1 MSARV
6 LVVDDLLPNVR
17 LLEARL
23 SAEYFDV
30 SAAMNGSDA
39 LALCEQNLCDIVL
52 LDAMMPGMDG
62 FEVCRRL
69 KSSAVTAH
77 IPVVMVTALDQP
89 SDRLRGLDAGADDF
103 LTKPVDDTAL
113 LARVRSLVRLKA
125 TTDEL
130 RARVIAS
137 REYGMDDPLAAAAA
151 EMGHNARVLL
161 VDDRASS
168 YERMAEALSPF
179 QRVDIEADPQAA
191 LIRAAEQIYDVILV
205 SLDLKTF
212 DGLRLC
218 SQLRALDRTRNSA
231 ILMIAEPDAK
241 VKVLRGLD
249 IGVHDFLV
257 RPVDRN
263 ELVARVRTQVR
274 RKRFADR
281 LRDSVH
287 ASMEL
292 AVTDPLTGLHNRR
305 YLDTH
310 LVALFDEAA
319 LRARQLSI
327 LVLDIDRFKA
337 INDAYGHAA
346 GDEVLKEFAARIRA
360 NARAIDVVSR
370 IGGEEVV
377 VVVPDTPLDG
387 AQAVAERIRQR
398 VEAEPFV
405 VQGMKRIG
413 VTVSIG
419 VAARQAGDMTATEVL
434 KRADDALYRAKQSG
448 RNKVVAAAA

>member
-1 MSARV
+1 
-6 LVVDDLLPNVR
+6 
-17 LLEARL
+17 
-23 SAEYFDV
+23 
-30 SAAMNGSDA
+30 
-39 LALCEQNLCDIVL
+39 
-52 LDAMMPGMDG
+52 
-62 FEVCRRL
+62 
-69 KSSAVTAH
+69 
-77 IPVVMVTALDQP
+77 
-89 SDRLRGLDAGADDF
+89 
-103 LTKPVDDTAL
+103 
-113 LARVRSLVRLKA
+113 
-125 TTDEL
+125 
-130 RARVIAS
+130 
-137 REYGMDDPLAAAAA
+137 
-151 EMGHNARVLL
+151 
-161 VDDRASS
+161 
-168 YERMAEALSPF
+168 
-179 QRVDIEADPQAA
+179 
-191 LIRAAEQIYDVILV
+191 
-205 SLDLKTF
+205 
-212 DGLRLC
+212 
-218 SQLRALDRTRNSA
+218 
-231 ILMIAEPDAK
+231 
-241 VKVLRGLD
+241 
-249 IGVHDFLV
+249 VHDFLV

-370 IGGEEVV
+370 VGGEEVV

-405 VQGMKRIG
+405 VQGMKRIA

-419 VAARQAGDMTATEVL
+419 VAARQAGDMTAGEVL
-434 KRADDALYRAKQSG
+434 KRADDALYQAKQGG

>member
-1 MSARV
+1 MSARI
-6 LVVDDLLPNVR
+6 LVVDDLVANVK
-17 LLEARL
+17 LLETKLA
-23 SAEYFDV
+23 AEYFDV
-30 SAAMNGSDA
+30 SAAMNGPDA
-39 LALCEQNLCDIVL
+39 LGLCEQNLCDIVL

-69 KSSAVTAH
+69 KSSPVTAH

-191 LIRAAEQIYDVILV
+191 LIRAAEQVYDVILV

-319 LRARQLSI
+319 LRARQLSV

-405 VQGMKRIG
+405 VQGMRRIE

-434 KRADDALYRAKQSG
+434 KRADDALYRAKQGG